1 MSAAKPFSAGDLAS
15 AAVVV
20 VVWGLNFVVVK
31 VGLRD
36 FTPFQLGAARFFF
49 AFFPLVFW
57 IRPPRIGAGPLVAY
71 GLLQGVGQFGCL
83 FLALK
88 VGMSA
93 ALAPVMMQTQVFATA
108 VLAAVLLGERL
119 GRPLLI
125 GLALAAGGL
134 ACFAAN
140 AWLAGGAGVVTL
152 AGLALNLMAAIH
164 WAGSNILVRRLQM
177 RGVRYDALSLLV
189 WAGGVSALGF
199 LLLSFAFDP
208 PGAHRAWT
216 NASLAGWA
224 TVAYLAWGANLLG
237 YWLWTR
243 LLSRHAASRVSPLT
257 LGMPLIGL
265 AAGILLLGEEVTPW
279 QWAGAALV
287 MSALGFVLR
296 AGARS
301 RRE

>member
-20 VVWGLNFVVVK
+20 VIWGLNCVVVK

-57 IRPPRIGAGPLVAY
+57 FRPPRIGVGPLVAY

-93 ALAPVMMQTQVFATA
+93 ALAPVMMQTQVFGTA
-108 VLAAVLLGERL
+108 VLAALLLGERL
-119 GRPLLI
+119 GRPLLV

-140 AWLAGGAGVVTL
+140 AWFAGGAGVVTL

-164 WAGSNILVRRLQM
+164 WAGSNILVRHLQM

-189 WAGGVSALGF
+189 WSGGVSAVGF
-199 LLLSFAFDP
+199 ALLSVAVDP
-208 PGAHRAWT
+208 PGAHAAWT

-243 LLSRHAASRVSPLT
+243 LLSRHPASRVSPLS
-257 LGMPLIGL
+257 LGMPLLGI
-265 AAGILLLGEEVTPW
+265 AAGILLLGEVVTEW
-279 QWAGAALV
+279 QWAGAAMV
-287 MSALGFVLR
+287 MAAMGCVVRGEAR
-296 AGARS
+296 AR
-301 RRE
+301 